1 MKKIIFVLTFLTA
14 INSTNAQTEILKE
27 TGSWVTFTNKVKLS
41 EKWSFGNISQ
51 MRRVDFMDK
60 INISVVKPSLNYKL
74 NKNITVGVGYMFLR
88 LFPNG
93 VNHSSIKKN
102 ESRFWQ
108 HITLNMA
115 TKKIKFYNRFIF
127 EARFKDIINT
137 KVTPNVIDGSYYAQR
152 FRYRILSTFNLFKLK
167 NNKYILGKISNE
179 VRIKFKT
186 GLSHPDF
193 DQNNIYAYLGY
204 QLLENSKVWIGFGR
218 NYFRINSEKYTKE
231 AILQLGLSYDFD
243 LTKKK

>member
-167 NNKYILGKISNE
+167 NNKYILGKIS
-179 VRIKFKT
+179 IA
-186 GLSHPDF
+186 S
-193 DQNNIYAYLGY
+193 
-204 QLLENSKVWIGFGR
+204 
-218 NYFRINSEKYTKE
+218 
-231 AILQLGLSYDFD
+231 
-243 LTKKK
+243 